1 MSASAVAG
9 AGSSGKPPK
18 LSVSKAASGGGG
30 GSARAGGGSAAPPPS
45 QRWDLTTVG
54 QAEIAR
60 AAFGDNLLSDLAANG
75 IDPRGIY
82 EPSTPDT
89 QCNNVIGV
97 VDAGTHC
104 WICGLLIQY
113 KRILLDHHKSA
124 LDQFI
129 VKVNNEE
136 EQKAAKNK
144 EKGRK
149 GKKAIYTP
157 ETLDSIVIEPGQC
170 EHRLPIIQAIMLM
183 AVFIVFVYKALL
195 ATVGA
200 AAAAASYLAELRR
213 EYAWSHQHCN
223 MIKNDDVYIFQAE
236 DGTFYVDSAKIEI
249 LLRKI
254 WTKKHLDY
262 KYSWIF
268 LQYLHGEYSDVES
281 FITARIGAMTTDLQ
295 IICDKLNRSGT
306 QGGGV
311 FAPGLLVL
319 SAAVSARHG
328 PMHKEAA
335 AAVSGRAGGSSSP
348 ATVPRPDLGS
358 PDALVA
364 ALLRKFKRI
373 CSGPHDSYI
382 NESFGEM
389 RDKAVAFYAAAIAL
403 SDSGDTKV
411 AATKKI
417 QVVHKYLAMMIIKN
431 AEEIMGKKLAFG
443 LVREKTLKIINE
455 NFLKLVDAFLE
466 PIFATDTDEALIA
479 RYRAVVPPDQDPED
493 PSEGGGAAAGG
504 GGGAAAA
511 AAAQPPFIA
520 EITQK
525 MLYDDEVQLGAA
537 ELQGLANSG
546 AYDRPGDLAS
556 LSTNYLTSK
565 GVPELNISG
574 EGTAASTPLPAPR
587 GNGNVGFGAT
597 ARPLPAPRRAAARAL
612 QILSTFDAIPR
623 HDPDIYTSGASDYGD
638 SDPDALDPTEE
649 HGWVDSIIT
658 DSEAEA
664 DWQAGRQLIRLEAA
678 TPTERGSE
686 GFRGGARRGR
696 SRSRSRSRGN
706 RKTKVMRTKKR
717 ATRRKNR
724 RL

>member
-1 MSASAVAG
+1 MYASAVAG
-9 AGSSGKPPK
+9 AGSLGKPPK
-18 LSVSKAASGGGG
+18 SRGPPKADSGGG
-30 GSARAGGGSAAPPPS
+30 SSRAGAGAAAPPPS

-60 AAFGDNLLSDLAANG
+60 AAFGDNLLSDLAKNG

-113 KRILLDHHKSA
+113 KRILDERHGEA
-124 LDQFI
+124 LARF
-129 VKVNNEE
+129 VEKVNIEE
-136 EQKAAKNK
+136 K

-149 GKKAIYTP
+149 GKKATYTP
-157 ETLDSIVIEPGQC
+157 ETIASIVIEPGQC

-183 AVFIVFVYKALL
+183 AVFIVFIYKALL

-200 AAAAASYLAELRR
+200 AAAAASYLAELSR

-223 MIKNDDVYIFQAE
+223 MIKNDDVYIYQAE
-236 DGTFYVDSAKIEI
+236 DGTFHVDRAKIMI

-254 WTKKHLDY
+254 WTKKDLDY
-262 KYSWIF
+262 KYSGIF
-268 LQYLHGEYSDVES
+268 LQYLRGEYDGVDS
-281 FITARIGAMTTDLQ
+281 FIYARVEAMAADLED
-295 IICDKLNRSGT
+295 ICAKLNKSGT
-306 QGGGV
+306 QEGGV

-335 AAVSGRAGGSSSP
+335 AAVSGRAGGSAAP

-403 SDSGDTKV
+403 SDMGDTKV
-411 AATKKI
+411 AATRKI
-417 QVVHKYLAMMIIKN
+417 KVVNNHLAMMIINN
-431 AEEIMGKKLAFG
+431 AEEIFAKKVAFG
-443 LVREKTLKIINE
+443 LVRGKTGAKIEE
-455 NFLKLVDAFLE
+455 NFITLVGAFLD
-466 PIFATDTDEALIA
+466 PIFSTETDAGLIA
-479 RYRAVVPPDQDPED
+479 RYQGYASSSLDPEN
-493 PSEGGGAAAGG
+493 PSEGGGAAAAAGG
-504 GGGAAAA
+504 GAAAAGGGAAAA
-511 AAAQPPFIA
+511 APQSDQPTFIA

-525 MLYDDEVQLGAA
+525 MLSDEVQLGAS
-537 ELQGLANSG
+537 ELQALANSDD
-546 AYDRPGDLAS
+546 YTRPEDLAS
-556 LSTNYLTSK
+556 LSTNYVTSK
-565 GVPELNISG
+565 GVRELNVSAA
-574 EGTAASTPLPAPR
+574 AASTPLHAPRR
-587 GNGNVGFGAT
+587 GNGNVGFGSSAAT
-597 ARPLPAPRRAAARAL
+597 PLPAQRGVVAAATAL
-612 QILSTFDAIPR
+612 KILSKFAR
-623 HDPDIYTSGASDYGD
+623 RDPYIYNAGD
-638 SDPDALDPTEE
+638 SDPGDPDPTEE
-649 HGWVDSIIT
+649 HEWVDARYG
-658 DSEAEA
+658 EEGEA
-664 DWQAGRQLIRLEAA
+664 DGWDDSPITFMPRS
-678 TPTERGSE
+678 PTEGGSE
-686 GFRGGARRGR
+686 GFGGRGGARRGR
-696 SRSRSRSRGN
+696 GRSLNRN
-706 RKTKVMRTKKR
+706 RKTKVLRRKKR
-717 ATRRKNR
+717 STRRKNR